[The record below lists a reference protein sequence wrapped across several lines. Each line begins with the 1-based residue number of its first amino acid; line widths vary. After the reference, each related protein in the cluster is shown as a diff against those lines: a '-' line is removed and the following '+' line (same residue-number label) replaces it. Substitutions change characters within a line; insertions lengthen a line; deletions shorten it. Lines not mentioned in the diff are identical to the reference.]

1 MYHVISGR
9 VLRRNLRNDV
19 VKAANGDNLRIG
31 VFRSGRV
38 AINSRTNVTKFN
50 IMASNGVVH
59 SIDQVLTPPK
69 DLVATITS
77 DKRFTTLG
85 AAIKAAGLT
94 STLRDMSK
102 EFTIFAPT
110 NVAFVDDLGQ
120 QGINALL
127 NNPSR
132 LKNILLYHTVSGS
145 VLRSDLRNSG
155 TVKTL
160 QGKNVRY
167 SNRRDDLYINE
178 ALDLYINEA
187 EVIPAKANIIA
198 ANGVIHAIDEV
209 LIIPQ

>member
-110 NVAFVDDLGQ
+110 DEAFEDLGQ
-120 QGINALL
+120 DTINALL
-127 NNPSR
+127 KDPSA
-132 LKNILLYHTVSGS
+132 LKNILLYHAVSGS
-145 VLRSDLRNSG
+145 VLKSDLKNSG
-155 TVKTL
+155 RVKTV
-160 QGKNVRY
+160 QGKNIHY
-167 SNRRDDLYINE
+167 SAKGDTLKINKSK
-178 ALDLYINEA
+178 
-187 EVIPAKANIIA
+187 VIKANIIA

-209 LIIPQ
+209 LSIPK